1 MKSPEPSTETSKSSR
16 GEASTTA
23 HASSAM
29 PAAEDNFVNLTVVVD
44 PSSGADDVNHTV
56 APPLSFHAMME
67 YFMAT

>member
-1 MKSPEPSTETSKSSR
+1 
-16 GEASTTA
+16 
-23 HASSAM
+23 M
-29 PAAEDNFVNLTVVVD
+29 PATEDNFVNLTAVVD